1 MTLIKTISGIRGT
14 IGGYISDSLN
24 PMDIVRY
31 TTAYAQF
38 IDGKKIVVGRDCRRS
53 GLMVHNIVVGTLM
66 GMGYD
71 VVDIGCVSTPTTS
84 LAVLSTG
91 ADGGIIITASHNP
104 VDWNALKLLNRHGE
118 YLNVVDYQKI
128 LSYAENGRFN
138 YADVYRLGKLTSD
151 NSFHHQHINAV
162 LNLNLVDVAAIR
174 NRKFRVCVD
183 TINSVGSIILPE
195 LFQALNVDFVII
207 NGNHTGDF
215 NHNPDLHE
223 KNLHGIIDKMKKD
236 CFDLGIVVDSDVD
249 SVAFICEDGTLFG
262 EEYTLVA
269 AADYVLSQ
277 TPGHVVSDISCTRAL
292 RDVTQKYGGRFYTST
307 VGESNVTEK
316 MKEVGAVIGGDGN
329 GGIIYPEL
337 HYGRDALVGIALIL
351 TRLAQTK
358 CTLKEL
364 RNTLPDYKI
373 IRNHIDL
380 TSDTD
385 VDSIFMEVKERFVK
399 DTSASINDIDG
410 LKIDYPDRWVHLRK
424 SNTEPVV
431 RVYSEAETIE
441 HADDLGNQLMR
452 FFYNLQKDQ
461 LLRSKILRH

>member
-1 MTLIKTISGIRGT
+1 
-14 IGGYISDSLN
+14 
-24 PMDIVRY
+24 
-31 TTAYAQF
+31 
-38 IDGKKIVVGRDCRRS
+38 
-53 GLMVHNIVVGTLM
+53 
-66 GMGYD
+66 
-71 VVDIGCVSTPTTS
+71 
-84 LAVLSTG
+84 
-91 ADGGIIITASHNP
+91 
-104 VDWNALKLLNRHGE
+104 
-118 YLNVVDYQKI
+118 
-128 LSYAENGRFN
+128 
-138 YADVYRLGKLTSD
+138 
-151 NSFHHQHINAV
+151 
-162 LNLNLVDVAAIR
+162 
-174 NRKFRVCVD
+174 
-183 TINSVGSIILPE
+183 
-195 LFQALNVDFVII
+195 
-207 NGNHTGDF
+207 
-215 NHNPDLHE
+215 
-223 KNLHGIIDKMKKD
+223 MKKD

-373 IRNHIDL
+373 IRNQIDL

-385 VDSIFMEVKERFVK
+385 IDSIFMEVKERFVK

-410 LKIDYPDRWVHLRK
+410 LKIDYPDRWVPLRK